1 MPVWYQATIR
11 YQQPDD
17 KGINKTITE
26 VHLVDAVSYTDAESR
41 IYDSVAS
48 NLAEFFLSKLSRMR
62 LSEVFFVEDG
72 AETWYKLKV
81 QYITFDEKTQK
92 EKKVPY
98 NMLINA
104 PDPREAYD
112 LLKERLGKIQD
123 YIITD
128 VNITNILEVIPY
140 EKESED
146 PLKGGNF
153 RPLSEV
159 KAEKTEQ
166 EG

>member
-1 MPVWYQATIR
+1 MSVWYQAAIR
-11 YQQPDD
+11 YQQPDEQG
-17 KGINKTITE
+17 KNKTINE
-26 VHLVDAVSYTDAESR
+26 VYLVDAVSYTDAEAR
-41 IYDSVAS
+41 IYDAIAS
-48 NLAEFFLSKLSRMR
+48 NLAEFFLSKLTRMR

-72 AETWYKLKV
+72 AETWFKVKV

-104 PDPREAYD
+104 LDPREAFD
-112 LLKERLGKIQD
+112 LLKERLGKVQD
-123 YIITD
+123 YVITD

-140 EKESED
+140 EKEED

-153 RPLSEV
+153 RPLAEV
-159 KAEKTEQ
+159 QAERESQ
-166 EG
+166 EA

>member
-140 EKESED
+140 EKEGED

-153 RPLSEV
+153 RPLAEV
-159 KAEKTEQ
+159 RAEKTAQ
-166 EG
+166 EN